1 MPGVIRPYLT
11 THRYKKAQA
20 MDQMQDDSLHDGSLL
35 DDRCK
40 MIIFKTVQFAR
51 LQTTSESAKN
61 ERGTDLKELP
71 RPYKLLQSSSA
82 KSVEDKVKISE
93 TCLPPVGP
101 PCLSKAQEE
110 G

>member
-1 MPGVIRPYLT
+1 MG
-11 THRYKKAQA
+11 
-20 MDQMQDDSLHDGSLL
+20 QMQDDSLHDGSLQ

-82 KSVEDKVKISE
+82 KSVEDKVKISKI
-93 TCLPPVGP
+93 CLPPVGP

-110 G
+110 S

>member
-1 MPGVIRPYLT
+1 MLFRS
-11 THRYKKAQA
+11 KKAQA
-20 MDQMQDDSLHDGSLL
+20 MGQMQDDSLQNGNLQ

-40 MIIFKTVQFAR
+40 MIIFKIVQFAR
-51 LQTTSESAKN
+51 LQTTGEIVKN

-82 KSVEDKVKISE
+82 NSVEDKVKISK
-93 TCLPPVGP
+93 TCLPLVGP
-101 PCLSKAQEE
+101 PCLSKALEE